1 MTEGESSA
9 LFRLTKGWCCCRL
22 LELSATKQKQ
32 ENNLEAQEALAGRPR
47 PRADGCHTHRQ
58 GSSLQSNLLR
68 GANVPPP
75 KSFALISPPLVPPP
89 IRPQHVAAG
98 DKLRDCLPS
107 PPPTQATCSS
117 PTLSLPIGWVSKEGE
132 TSWVP
137 PLVNLSVLSPLV
149 LTKPT
154 DRPTYPPP
162 TWRPI
167 HPWIKWLT
175 CTNRATH
182 YPRPSLTSHPTTHP
196 QIHSANEGRK
206 EWVEWPMDGRL
217 VGRTLLPTRQIH
229 TSCLN
234 DNKPPT

>member
-1 MTEGESSA
+1 MIGVDNCSGQHCGRLVVQVCSS
-9 LFRLTKGWCCCRL
+9 LVEVLLTLVWRSEYSCQIPVPPRLLL

-132 TSWVP
+132 TS
-137 PLVNLSVLSPLV
+137 
-149 LTKPT
+149 
-154 DRPTYPPP
+154 
-162 TWRPI
+162 
-167 HPWIKWLT
+167 
-175 CTNRATH
+175 
-182 YPRPSLTSHPTTHP
+182 
-196 QIHSANEGRK
+196 
-206 EWVEWPMDGRL
+206 
-217 VGRTLLPTRQIH
+217 
-229 TSCLN
+229 
-234 DNKPPT
+234 